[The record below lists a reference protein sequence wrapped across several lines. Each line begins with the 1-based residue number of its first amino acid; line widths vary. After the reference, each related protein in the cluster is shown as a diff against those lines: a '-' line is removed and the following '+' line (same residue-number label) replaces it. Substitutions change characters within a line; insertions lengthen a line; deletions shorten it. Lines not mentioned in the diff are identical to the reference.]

1 MRNKNKVFIGIDTS
15 CYTTSVAAVDE
26 CGNIISD
33 SRRILSVPKGENGL
47 RQSDGLFQH
56 VRQLPD
62 LYRQLLFD
70 CRSKYGNEPFEIK
83 EVAVSSKPR
92 SNQDSYMP
100 VFLAG
105 KAFAHVIADSFGCC
119 CFETDHQW
127 GHLMAAMHQK
137 KFNPDRT
144 LYALHLSGGTTEMLK
159 VDRQM
164 HSADI
169 CGATI
174 DSSTGQLVDRIGVML
189 GTGFPAGKELER
201 MATEFMSKN
210 PNENIHEIP
219 VYSKNGSVSFSG
231 PFSALKREYES
242 SNDPGLVSAQVYS
255 VIARTVLKWIQHR
268 SEEDPD
274 SQFLLMGGVSSSLL
288 LKKMIQDRMNKKRL
302 SLALHYADPV
312 YSSDNAFGIAL
323 IALEEWIRNE
333 SSNN

>member
-1 MRNKNKVFIGIDTS
+1 MKYSTAMIFLPVFQLMKRLNLLSGMAATSRLHSLTVCSLQFYQMQMRNKNKVFIGIDTS

-26 CGNIISD
+26 CGSIISD
-33 SRRILSVPKGENGL
+33 RRRILSVPKGENGL

-144 LYALHLSGGTTEMLK
+144 LYAIHLSGGTTEMLK

-164 HSADI
+164 HSDDI
-169 CGATI
+169 FGATI
-174 DSSTGQLVDRIGVML
+174 DSST
-189 GTGFPAGKELER
+189 
-201 MATEFMSKN
+201 
-210 PNENIHEIP
+210 
-219 VYSKNGSVSFSG
+219 
-231 PFSALKREYES
+231 
-242 SNDPGLVSAQVYS
+242 
-255 VIARTVLKWIQHR
+255 
-268 SEEDPD
+268 
-274 SQFLLMGGVSSSLL
+274 
-288 LKKMIQDRMNKKRL
+288 
-302 SLALHYADPV
+302 
-312 YSSDNAFGIAL
+312 
-323 IALEEWIRNE
+323 
-333 SSNN
+333 